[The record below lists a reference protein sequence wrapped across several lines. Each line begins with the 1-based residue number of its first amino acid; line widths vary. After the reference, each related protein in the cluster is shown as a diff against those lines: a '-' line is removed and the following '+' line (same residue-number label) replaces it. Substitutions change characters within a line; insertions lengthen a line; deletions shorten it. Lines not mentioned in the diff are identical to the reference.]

1 MIFTNS
7 DIFSIVQQFLSQTLS
22 FEDGFLD
29 RVKVDF
35 NVTHTSYASFTFLA
49 VNRNDS
55 NSYTFSVQSDRGG
68 TKSPEVELNV
78 LCKYKQLY
86 IFEELNFICLVFAG
100 YLSLLVDLKASEAFV
115 SCKCKH
121 SHQQCYWKWFS
132 AQALLHFPVWNKT
145 GELISYVG
153 SVIFATWSHRH
164 SNKYWFMASCAHYLL
179 YLELFSYEIA
189 VWIGYRWDFTYID
202 TNV

>member
-1 MIFTNS
+1 MEGDPVTFNWTYDLQGRSFRQMIFTNS

-49 VNRNDS
+49 VYRNDS

-100 YLSLLVDLKASEAFV
+100 YLSLLVDLKASEARRV
-115 SCKCKH
+115 RPPQRPEKGK
-121 SHQQCYWKWFS
+121 Q
-132 AQALLHFPVWNKT
+132 
-145 GELISYVG
+145 G
-153 SVIFATWSHRH
+153 
-164 SNKYWFMASCAHYLL
+164 KYQNM
-179 YLELFSYEIA
+179 
-189 VWIGYRWDFTYID
+189 
-202 TNV
+202 